1 MASVL
6 NVLSSKGLVEKLN
19 TDERAEKLLGEL
31 QQWAMEAVG
40 RPRDERGRFVLEVS
54 ERYYEDALRNGLTT
68 EQAAAWRSSVR
79 EWLHE
84 LLDVIETSGGAGGGC
99 A

>member
-1 MASVL
+1 MVAVISA
-6 NVLSSKGLVEKLN
+6 KGLDEKLN
-19 TDERAEKLLGEL
+19 TDERAEKLLGQL

-40 RPRDERGRFVLEVS
+40 KPRDERDRFILEVA
-54 ERYYEDALRNGLTT
+54 ERYYEDALGNGLSTD
-68 EQAAAWRSSVR
+68 QAAAWQGSVS

-84 LLDVIETSGGAGGGC
+84 LVDVIETSGGAGGGR